1 MPRWTGGLAV
11 SSKLFCIVGIF
22 VWACAKPTA
31 DSEPAHPHDHGANAE
46 ETPSIAITRYS
57 ERYELFVEFSAP
69 APGQPVTYHAHVTR
83 LSDFSPVTSGSLVVR
98 FKNASGVAR
107 EAKQHDVKRPG
118 VFVLEAPAPTAGRYA
133 LEMVYANGDQL
144 DTFEGGDVAVQSPP
158 LARPKPSGS
167 AITFLKEVQW
177 RVPFGTARA
186 ETRLMARELELPG
199 VVEPAA
205 GDQLTVGAPT
215 GGRFFHSSKLALV
228 EGTRIAK
235 GDVLGA
241 IAPNVAGDDFTRLQL
256 AVEEGTLGVSQ
267 TERELARVEPLVGQ
281 GLLPEKRVIQLR
293 NELETR
299 SAQLRS
305 ARSRLARVSAP
316 GGAGGLPIKST
327 QDGVIAEVVAAN
339 GEPVEPGAPL
349 VRIGGTAHWWIR
361 TRFVAKPV
369 SLLAG
374 AAPAS
379 LRLASGER
387 TSLESHGA
395 RFVSALPVVDAATRV
410 ATWIVDVPS
419 PASQSLPSDFR
430 TGANVVVGVRVGKA
444 ETALG
449 VPRSAVVEI
458 NTRPYVFVQV
468 DGEQFEKRLVSVGAA
483 DGDYIRVEEGVKAG
497 ERIVTRGGY
506 DIHLAS
512 LMETVQSH
520 RH

>member
-1 MPRWTGGLAV
+1 VSFRWYCLLGLLA
-11 SSKLFCIVGIF
+11 L
-22 VWACAKPTA
+22 ACAKSGA
-31 DSEPAHPHDHGANAE
+31 DSEHGHSHDHGAEAAAE
-46 ETPSIAITRYS
+46 EAPTLVITRYT
-57 ERYELFVEFSAP
+57 ERYELFVELSAP
-69 APGQPVTYHAHVTR
+69 TPNQPVSYHAHVTR
-83 LSDFSPVTSGSLVVR
+83 LSDFAAVTEGSLVVR
-98 FKNASGVAR
+98 FKTASGVAR
-107 EAKQHDVKRPG
+107 EAKQDGVKRPG
-118 VFVLEAPAPTAGRYA
+118 IFVFEAPAPAAGSYA
-133 LEMVYANGDQL
+133 LEMIYANGDQV
-144 DTFEGGDVAVQSPP
+144 DAFDCGNVTVQSPAVAP
-158 LARPKPSGS
+158 PESSGS

-177 RVPFGTARA
+177 KVPFRTAWA
-186 ETRLMARELELPG
+186 ETRPMARELELPG

-235 GDVLGA
+235 GDVLGS

-256 AVEEGTLGVSQ
+256 AAEESRLAVSQ
-267 TERELARVEPLVGQ
+267 TERELLRVEPLVSQ
-281 GLLPEKRVIQLR
+281 GLLPEKRLIELR
-293 NELETR
+293 NEMETR

-305 ARSRLARVSAP
+305 ASSRLARVSAP

-327 QDGVIAEVVAAN
+327 QEGVISEVVAAN

-374 AAPAS
+374 ATPAS

-387 TSLESHGA
+387 ASLESYGA
-395 RFVSALPVVDAATRV
+395 RFVSALPVVDSTSRV
-410 ATWIVDVPS
+410 ATWIVDLPS
-419 PASQSLPSDFR
+419 LASQSLPADLR
-430 TGANVVVGVRVGKA
+430 TGANVVVGVRFGKA
-444 ETALG
+444 ETALA

-458 NTRPYVFVQV
+458 NTRPYVFVQL
-468 DGEQFEKRLVSVGAA
+468 DGEHFEKRLVSLGAP
-483 DGDYIRVEEGVKAG
+483 DGDFIRIEDGVKAG

-506 DIHLAS
+506 DVHLAS
-512 LMETVQSH
+512 LMGNVESH